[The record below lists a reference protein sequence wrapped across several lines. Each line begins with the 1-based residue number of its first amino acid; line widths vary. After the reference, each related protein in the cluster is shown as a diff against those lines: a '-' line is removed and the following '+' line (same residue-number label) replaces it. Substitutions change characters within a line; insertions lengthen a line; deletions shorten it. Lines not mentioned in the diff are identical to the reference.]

1 MKSSQLAKKI
11 ATAAD
16 DKKAR
21 EIVVIDLAG
30 KTDIADYFV
39 ICEGDTDRHV
49 RAICDNIETNCK
61 KFGVRATHVSGYE
74 DASWACMDFDD
85 VVVHVLLPGER
96 SYYDLEGLWA
106 ATADARVSGQA
117 KVEKRQTR

>member
-1 MKSSQLAKKI
+1 MTSAQLAKKI
-11 ATAAD
+11 AAAAD

-21 EIVVIDLAG
+21 DIVVIDLSG

-49 RAICDNIETNCK
+49 RAICDAIEDGCK
-61 KFGVRATHVSGYE
+61 KYGMRATHISGYE

-85 VVVHVLLPGER
+85 VVAHIFLPGER

-106 ATADARVSGQA
+106 ATEGRRESY
-117 KVEKRQTR
+117 